1 MVFVETI
8 NLDGESNLKPRTI
21 IDSSIKSWDQFN
33 KYSARLENYDAPN
46 KDLEKWEGTLWN
58 GEKTSHGHIEN
69 LLLRGCTLRNT
80 SVAYGVVIYV
90 GRHTKI
96 VKNSKHVPD
105 KLSNMIKTM
114 NWILYS
120 VFILQ
125 FCLMII
131 FASCSVAWKKA
142 HNHLTYVKETSD
154 DDLSIRW
161 YDWILQFL
169 LFYSDYAIMI
179 PISLYVMI
187 ELLKIILASWIW
199 SDKDMEDERG

>member
-1 MVFVETI
+1 M
-8 NLDGESNLKPRTI
+8 
-21 IDSSIKSWDQFN
+21 
-33 KYSARLENYDAPN
+33 
-46 KDLEKWEGTLWN
+46 
-58 GEKTSHGHIEN
+58 
-69 LLLRGCTLRNT
+69 
-80 SVAYGVVIYV
+80 
-90 GRHTKI
+90 
-96 VKNSKHVPD
+96 KNSKHVPD

-114 NWILYS
+114 NKILYS

-142 HNHLTYVKETSD
+142 HNNLTYVKETSD
-154 DDLSIRW
+154 DDLKIRW

-187 ELLKIILASWIW
+187 ELLKIILASWI
-199 SDKDMEDERG
+199 